1 MDSPETVERAK
12 WLLAAYCIIELIL
25 SIDGMGVYWSA
36 GAYAR
41 AI

>member
-1 MDSPETVERAK
+1 MDSPETVKQAK
-12 WLLAAYCIIELIL
+12 GLLTAYCIIELIL